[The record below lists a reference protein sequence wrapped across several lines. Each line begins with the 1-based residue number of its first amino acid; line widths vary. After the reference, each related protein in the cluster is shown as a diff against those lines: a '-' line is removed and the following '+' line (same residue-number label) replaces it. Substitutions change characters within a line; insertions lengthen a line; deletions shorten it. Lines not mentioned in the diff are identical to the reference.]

1 MRSPSFWSPPPQD
14 FVKINF
20 DGASKGNP
28 GAAGYAVVFRNHH
41 GHILDLMAGSLGH
54 STNNVAELWGLIK
67 GLQQAIKSNYTKV
80 IVEGDSQVIVS
91 LLKRILSGA
100 KPDSISPSWRLSHG
114 LQTIASLLN
123 PNLVIIPTHVR
134 TKANQV
140 ADELANLGVNWRG
153 PDLHCNAAQDW
164 NHPILQQ
171 CIRKAA
177 MVDTSP
183 DGVSNG
189 LSWQEADAGTGRRGM
204 ETHAGHVPQP
214 VTPPGI

>member
-1 MRSPSFWSPPPQD
+1 M
-14 FVKINF
+14 
-20 DGASKGNP
+20 G
-28 GAAGYAVVFRNHH
+28 
-41 GHILDLMAGSLGH
+41 
-54 STNNVAELWGLIK
+54 
-67 GLQQAIKSNYTKV
+67 
-80 IVEGDSQVIVS
+80 
-91 LLKRILSGA
+91 
-100 KPDSISPSWRLSHG
+100 
-114 LQTIASLLN
+114 
-123 PNLVIIPTHVR
+123 IPTHVCG
-134 TKANQV
+134 KENQV

-204 ETHAGHVPQP
+204 ETHAGHVP
-214 VTPPGI
+214 